1 MAYYLSNDANQ
12 SVTWPTLDN
21 LFCADAFP
29 KSDSRGLKGAARRG
43 RPRQQAIGHRPRWRR
58 WWLPKRRQP
67 VPGEPPSEG
76 RGAFPDLTGG
86 IRLGGAIGGG
96 FGGGGGADGGAGGG
110 GGYSGSG
117 GGRGLG
123 GDGPGDGGG
132 SFDAGTDK
140 ILAANLQTGS
150 GEVAIAKV
158 LYRICGHSREGK
170 LSRQECFG
178 ACQAVWRPRCC
189 CSAVVRLWLRAADR
203 ALASV
208 PATTA
213 ILVDRLLQPGC
224 EGELFFVG
232 RSSVISSIQARRMS
246 PGV

>member
-1 MAYYLSNDANQ
+1 VVGPGNRPLVIARDGGGGGFLSAG
-12 SVTWPTLDN
+12 S
-21 LFCADAFP
+21 
-29 KSDSRGLKGAARRG
+29 
-43 RPRQQAIGHRPRWRR
+43 
-58 WWLPKRRQP
+58 P
-67 VPGEPPSEG
+67 VPGEPASEG

-86 IRLGGAIGGG
+86 IRLGGAVGGG

-189 CSAVVRLWLRAADR
+189 CCSAGVRLWLRAADR

>member
-1 MAYYLSNDANQ
+1 VVGRGNTPLVIAGGGGGGGFLSAG
-12 SVTWPTLDN
+12 SAPL
-21 LFCADAFP
+21 
-29 KSDSRGLKGAARRG
+29 
-43 RPRQQAIGHRPRWRR
+43 
-58 WWLPKRRQP
+58 
-67 VPGEPPSEG
+67 GEPASEG
-76 RGAFPDLTGG
+76 GGAFPDLTGG
-86 IRLGGAIGGG
+86 IRLGGTVGGG
-96 FGGGGGADGGAGGG
+96 FGGGEGADGGAGGG
-110 GGYSGSG
+110 YSG
-117 GGRGLG
+117 GGG
-123 GDGPGDGGG
+123 GF
-132 SFDAGTDK
+132 FDAGQDPGR
-140 ILAANLQTGS
+140 QSPDRQRRGCDHQS
-150 GEVAIAKV
+150 

-189 CSAVVRLWLRAADR
+189 CCSAGFRLWLRAADR